1 MTKMKKKIFAF
12 CCCFGFR
19 LRKTFGVVF
28 LTFLYMYI
36 YIYIYIMYIYVDSS
50 VRRLDN
56 SKLENQIIVS
66 THTYIYQNQIK
77 DFAQEC
83 CLWCVRVSL
92 LKTEILKNVSLSLSL
107 FSSPNFLPPTAAHL
121 MFPLFLLF
129 CSSCFVNQLT
139 FEKITNTMLRLDR
152 CCVLVGVCVSV
163 CVFVCVSVCVCVC
176 VSEK

>member
-1 MTKMKKKIFAF
+1 MHFVVVLVLGLGRLLAL
-12 CCCFGFR
+12 CF
-19 LRKTFGVVF
+19 LRF
-28 LTFLYMYI
+28 YICI

-163 CVFVCVSVCVCVC
+163 CVFVCVSVCVCV
-176 VSEK
+176 SRKNKYARL